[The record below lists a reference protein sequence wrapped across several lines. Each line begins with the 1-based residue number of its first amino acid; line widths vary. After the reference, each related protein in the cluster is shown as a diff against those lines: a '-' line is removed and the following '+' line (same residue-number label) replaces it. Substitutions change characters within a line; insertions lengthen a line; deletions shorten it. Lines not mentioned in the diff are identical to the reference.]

1 MPIDLA
7 VNSEQICLALL
18 RAESEDE
25 VSRLLVAHDLAR
37 NDLWRPLGDIENNLS
52 IVGNQQSSSTTA
64 LVEKL
69 VNSIDHIL
77 LLECRLK
84 GVDPESPEAPQT
96 MSDAAQAFFA
106 LPRGDIAPLRPT
118 DRARL
123 AERVQLIATGDRRSP
138 CYTIVDSGEGQRPVD
153 FPNSFCSLVRSNKLR
168 VPFVQGKFNMGGS
181 GALPFCGRRNFQL
194 IVSRR
199 HPALVGDS
207 TDLAVYGWGWTIVRR
222 RDPAQGVRSSTYEY
236 LCINGQVPAFA
247 APSVPALPSR
257 DEAYREP
264 LEWGSLVKLYSYQSE
279 YPSAA
284 TLDLNYELSRRL
296 YQLALPIRVCER
308 RDYRAHS
315 RDSILTGMSVRL
327 ADDRAGVLEEGFPD
341 SGIMHV
347 DGVGDVPVEVIA
359 FRSGA
364 GGNFLSPHAAV
375 FVTVNGQVHGTVHRR
390 FFAREAVK
398 LDFLKQ
404 DLMVIV
410 DCSNVPTRA
419 REILFMPSRD
429 RLRECDEQR
438 ALEDALETVLGDHPE
453 LRRLNRQRR
462 DEALQRRLADDQP
475 LSDALRNVI
484 QSSPELRQLFARGV
498 QLPTDVEPGPAP
510 TSFVGVKFPTFF
522 TLDASRVR
530 GEMPVVT
537 VPVGGTA
544 RVQFLTD
551 AVNDYFTRRD
561 EPGQVSV
568 RPEGVFG
575 RMHLR
580 DGKAALVLCCPDKAK
595 AGDTF
600 EIAVEV
606 TDPSRRRPFAHQLI
620 GQVVESIPRDA
631 DPRERDPDTSGALA
645 LPRIIEV
652 SEAEWEAEGFGPESG
667 LAVLRDVDHGLIAKV
682 NVDNRFLKASLA
694 RSPEHDREVIR
705 RRFIYGLVLIGVSL
719 WEEFKE
725 RDDADDQIRA
735 TTKAVARV
743 LVPTITVL
751 GALDAVRSEVP

>member
-1 MPIDLA
+1 MSIDLFDSKRA
-7 VNSEQICLALL
+7 CIALM
-18 RAESEDE
+18 RADSEDE
-25 VSRLLVAHDLAR
+25 VSRLLVAHGLDLD
-37 NDLWRPLGDIENNLS
+37 NLWRPLGDIENNLS

-77 LLECRLK
+77 LLECRLR
-84 GVDPESPEAPQT
+84 GIDPQSAGAPQS
-96 MSDAAQAFFA
+96 MSEAAQTFFA
-106 LPRGDIAPLRPT
+106 LPHGDIAPLQPV

-138 CYTIVDSGEGQRPVD
+138 CYTIVDSGEGQRPAD

-194 IVSRR
+194 IISRR
-199 HPALVGDS
+199 HPTLVGDS
-207 TDLAVYGWGWTIVRR
+207 GDVTASGWGWTIVRR

-236 LCINGQVPAFA
+236 LCIDGQVPAFT
-247 APSVPALPSR
+247 APSIPALPTR
-257 DEAYREP
+257 DEPYRAP
-264 LEWGSLVKLYSYQSE
+264 LEWGSLVKLYNYQSE

-296 YQLALPIRVCER
+296 YQLALPIRISER

-315 RDSILTGMSVRL
+315 RDSILTGMSVRI
-327 ADDRAGVLEEGFPD
+327 ADDRAGVLERGFPD
-341 SGIMHV
+341 SGVMHV
-347 DGVGDVPVEVIA
+347 DDVGDVPVAVTA
-359 FRSGA
+359 FKSGA

-404 DLMVIV
+404 DLMVVV
-410 DCSNVPTRA
+410 DCSNVSTRA

-438 ALEDALETVLGDHPE
+438 ALEQALEDLLRDHPE
-453 LRRLNRQRR
+453 LKRLNRQRR
-462 DEALQRRLADDQP
+462 DEALQHRLADDQP
-475 LSDALRNVI
+475 LSDALNHVI
-484 QSSPELRQLFARGV
+484 QSSPELRQLFARGA
-498 QLPTDVEPGPAP
+498 QLPTDLDTGPVPA
-510 TSFVGVKFPTFF
+510 SFVGVRFPTFF
-522 TLDASRVR
+522 TLNAPRVHD
-530 GEMPVVT
+530 EAAVVN

-551 AVNDYFTRRD
+551 AVNDYFTRHD
-561 EPGQVSV
+561 EPGTINV
-568 RPEGVFG
+568 RPDGLFG
-575 RMHLR
+575 RVHLR
-580 DGKAALVLCCPDKAK
+580 DGKATLVLRCPDKAS

-600 EIAVEV
+600 EVVVEV
-606 TDPSRRRPFAHQLI
+606 TDPSRRTPFTHQVR
-620 GQVVESIPRDA
+620 GKVVAPVPARDT
-631 DPRERDPDTSGALA
+631 DPSDRDPKSLGALA

-652 SEAEWEAEGFGPESG
+652 FEAEWEAEGFGPESG
-667 LAVLRDVDHGLIAKV
+667 LALLRDVEEGLIAKV
-682 NVDNRFLKASLA
+682 NVDNRFLRASLA
-694 RSPEHDREVIR
+694 RSPEHDQEVIR

-719 WEEFKE
+719 WEEFKD
-725 RDDADDQIRA
+725 RDDVDEQIRV
-735 TTKAVARV
+735 TTRAIARV
-743 LVPTITVL
+743 LVPTISVL
-751 GALDAVRSEVP
+751 GALNAVRGSD